1 MSRVGIVLGGG
12 GITGASFHFGVL
24 FSLQM
29 ATDWDPADA
38 ATVVGTSSGSVVAAL
53 LRTGHLDIG
62 TLVGDADRPS
72 DLAAVLRDR
81 VYRRSRPRGVGRWLR
96 HGVIPSLR
104 RPGIGIALGSPA
116 PYTTDGLVEWLEA
129 LAGPDAHA
137 WPDRPTTIVA
147 YELEGRRR
155 VAFGTEGSPDTG
167 LAKAVAASAAVPMLF
182 DPVTID
188 GARYVDGGVA
198 SGTSADLVLGGESL
212 DLVIVSAP
220 MASTE
225 ARPDARFYEGIVDRL
240 GCSALDTEVA
250 AIRRTWPDTDVVV
263 LRPDAGVLAET
274 RPNPLDAA
282 AALPAFLRTL
292 RSMRSRLAEPEVWS
306 VLERHLG
313 RRERRLPGG
322 RRLREP
328 AVGA

>member
-29 ATDWDPADA
+29 ATGWDPAEA
-38 ATVVGTSSGSVVAAL
+38 RTVVGTSSGAVVAAL
-53 LRTGHLDIG
+53 LRTGHLDVG
-62 TLVGDADRPS
+62 SLVGEAYEPT
-72 DLAAVLRDR
+72 DLADGLRDR

-96 HGVIPSLR
+96 HGVLPSLR
-104 RPGIGIALGSPA
+104 RPGIGLAFGSPA
-116 PYTTDGLVEWLEA
+116 PYTTDGIVEWLEE
-129 LAGPDAHA
+129 LIGPEAHT

-147 YELEGRRR
+147 YQLEGRHR
-155 VAFGTEGSPDTG
+155 VAFGTESSPDTG
-167 LAKAVAASAAVPMLF
+167 LARAVAASAAVPMLF
-182 DPVTID
+182 EPVEID

-198 SGTSADLVLGGESL
+198 SGTSADLVLGGEPL

-225 ARPDARFYEGIVDRL
+225 SRPGARFYEGIVDRL
-240 GCSALDTEVA
+240 GSSALDGEVE
-250 AIRRTWPDTDVVV
+250 AIHRAWPETDVLV

-274 RPNPLDAA
+274 RPNPLDTH

-292 RSMRSRLAEPEVWS
+292 RSMRSRLSSPEVWE
-306 VLERHLG
+306 VLERHLSPT
-313 RRERRLPGG
+313 RKRLPWG
-322 RRLREP
+322 RRLRLSAFER
-328 AVGA
+328 